1 MSRCRRRES
10 ERKIET
16 GEQFASTSGVKNPYL
31 PLMKQWFYSLN
42 GQQLGPVDFSE
53 IERLRVEGQ
62 LTDDSLVWQEGT
74 PAWIKLSQVMAMS
87 RPPGVSGAPIL
98 PLAQASSLRGSVLP
112 DYGDILCWG
121 FIGVILPC
129 LGLVVFVALIVLH
142 GMEFLAA
149 RKEVEAGR
157 LSPSSYSRM
166 SPVLF
171 FLGLI
176 CCGGLLYPLFMHY
189 RNLSGYFKPQPH
201 AVWVSIV
208 VVVLTIGVNVILQFA
223 STFLQAATN
232 LPN

>member
-1 MSRCRRRES
+1 
-10 ERKIET
+10 
-16 GEQFASTSGVKNPYL
+16 
-31 PLMKQWFYSLN
+31 MKWFYSVD
-42 GQQLGPVDFSE
+42 GQQLGPVDFFE
-53 IERLRVEGQ
+53 IERLRAEGR

-74 PAWIKLSQVMAMS
+74 PNWIKLSQATPAS
-87 RPPGVSGAPIL
+87 PPPLTSGTPPPATL
-98 PLAQASSLRGSVLP
+98 EGSSRGSVVP

-121 FIGVILPC
+121 FIAVILPC
-129 LGLVVFVALIVLH
+129 LGVLVFIALIVLH

-201 AVWVSIV
+201 AVWVSV
-208 VVVLTIGVNVILQFA
+208 AVVVLTIGVNVVIQIAA
-223 STFLQAATN
+223 SAMQAVGN
-232 LPN
+232 LPQ